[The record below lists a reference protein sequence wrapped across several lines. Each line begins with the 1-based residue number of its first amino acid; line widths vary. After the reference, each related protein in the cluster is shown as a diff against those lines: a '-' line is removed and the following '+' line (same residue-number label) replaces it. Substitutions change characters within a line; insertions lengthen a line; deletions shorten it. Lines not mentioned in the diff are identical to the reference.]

1 VARVQVSICS
11 PDGGGSMKN
20 ILVHLA
26 DDQPLDTSVARLSLI
41 GRTSGRGTGRRQEG
55 LITVDVH

>member
-1 VARVQVSICS
+1 MARVQASTDS
-11 PDGGGSMKN
+11 PNGDGWIKK
-20 ILVHLA
+20 ILVHLV

-41 GRTSGRGTGRRQEG
+41 GRTSVRGTGRRREG

>member
-1 VARVQVSICS
+1 
-11 PDGGGSMKN
+11 MKK

-55 LITVDVH
+55 LITADVH